1 MTHYKSIN
9 VKCLDSRFD
18 EIKLA
23 KRSNME
29 VILRLLSNRL
39 FIMKLIFHIII
50 YIIIIINR

>member
-23 KRSNME
+23 KKSNME
-29 VILRLLSNRL
+29 VILRLLFNVL
-39 FIMKLIFHIII
+39 
-50 YIIIIINR
+50 YIL